1 VTVKLRA
8 PKYWLR
14 VAALLVSLASLFL
27 ISQARARRIPE
38 NSGLEITYLGNEG
51 VMISAVSK
59 ASLSRSSRSVMASMF
74 RCPGMSSRLW
84 RRGSSLIT
92 GLRWC
97 CDSYSRRPFQLSH
110 PRLAPGT

>member
-38 NSGLEITYLGNEG
+38 NSGLGDHLLGNEG
-51 VMISAVSK
+51 VMISAGK
-59 ASLSRSSRSVMASMF
+59 QSVLIDALHGPYGEYV

-97 CDSYSRRPFQLSH
+97 L
-110 PRLAPGT
+110 